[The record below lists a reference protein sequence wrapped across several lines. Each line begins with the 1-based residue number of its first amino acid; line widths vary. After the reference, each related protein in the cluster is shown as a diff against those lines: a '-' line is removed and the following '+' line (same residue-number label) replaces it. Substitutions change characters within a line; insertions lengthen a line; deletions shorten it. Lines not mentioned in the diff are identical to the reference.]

1 MDQRFSL
8 QGKVAVVT
16 GANGTFGSEFCRTFA
31 EAGADIVLATTGIA
45 GPGGGSREKPV
56 GLVYVAVADHSGVQ
70 VEKLQLTGSRER
82 IRSLSAL
89 RALDMIRRA
98 AKQA

>member
-31 EAGADIVLATTGIA
+31 EAGADIVLAVRTA
-45 GPGGGSREKPV
+45 EK
-56 GLVYVAVADHSGVQ
+56 GEAVAEAKKATAVAAEPKAEPAKTSGGFD
-70 VEKLQLTGSRER
+70 LDDWLTN
-82 IRSLSAL
+82 L
-89 RALDMIRRA
+89 
-98 AKQA
+98 